1 MLISRSPTSTRDAN
15 LFGDSSGV
23 RWLRPCGALGGLPQ
37 EYGSRDLLCNPE
49 LPCRSRFFQLRMDAF
64 WHRNIFCS
72 MTPWLRSLWISC
84 CLGFFEPHA
93 AFTFSSSCVYECCW
107 LRCTHYLRDSVSQTV
122 GSFSWLGA
130 SWSRYSTDANEL
142 VTQLVLAVSAF
153 ICLLVAMGPQM
164 ILQHSDFHKGFG
176 WRFHFGRVLSRMSW

>member
-23 RWLRPCGALGGLPQ
+23 RWLRPCRALGGLPQ

-64 WHRNIFCS
+64 WHRKKFCS

-84 CLGFFEPHA
+84 CPGFFESHA
-93 AFTFSSSCVYECCW
+93 AFTFFQQLCLWVLLTEVHPLSSRFGLPNSGELFMTWCQLIPLLNGCQWVGNSTGSSSLSLHLPSCS
-107 LRCTHYLRDSVSQTV
+107 HGPADDSATFW
-122 GSFSWLGA
+122 FS
-130 SWSRYSTDANEL
+130 
-142 VTQLVLAVSAF
+142 
-153 ICLLVAMGPQM
+153 
-164 ILQHSDFHKGFG
+164 
-176 WRFHFGRVLSRMSW
+176 